1 MSAARKHNEV
11 NERVMQAH
19 ERKELKEENARLLK
33 LQRPAKFK
41 AIKRRTTRESD
52 MLSADMFPFTA

>member
-1 MSAARKHNEV
+1 MSAARKHSEV

-19 ERKELKEENARLLK
+19 ERKELKEENQRLIK
-33 LQRPAKFK
+33 LQTRSKFK
-41 AIKRRTTRESD
+41 AVKRHVVRDND